1 MAARLTD
8 KQKKKIVADYVQLG
22 SYNATAKINGVSLNT
37 VKKIVQGNAD
47 IAEICNQKREQNTA
61 EMIAFMD
68 SRKGEA
74 QKVIDAY
81 LKALADPEKLD
92 GASLSQIA
100 TALGIVVDKFTK
112 NTVNG
117 SDSMNK
123 LDSLLREFRNAI
135 KQEAN

>member
-8 KQKKKIVADYVQLG
+8 KQKKKIVADYVQFG

-47 IAEICNQKREQNTA
+47 IAEMCNQKREQNTA